1 MVDLLTY
8 FLAGAILGAVT
19 GLIPALHVNMVVLVI
34 MSCVSV
40 DVEPLC
46 ALIVGCAVSQL
57 FFECYLAVYLSVGSS
72 GDTGILLKPAQQLN
86 RIGLGGQAIKEMHSG
101 HCSGI
106 FLGGALGLALMWFF
120 PQETNHVYRLLR
132 AWIGPVLL
140 IVLVWFVARELV
152 GVKGFVDI
160 CRRLSTV
167 FFVFLLL
174 VTCSWFALSGR
185 LMHRD
190 VGITALITGVFAAPV
205 LLLGVRDG
213 SDEFSFEGVD
223 GTTSST
229 SVQSYGKLRT
239 TLLSLGGMVVG
250 LLPGISSSE
259 FASVLSKPQSC
270 RKDEGRN
277 AAGHL
282 AYLNSVSVVS
292 GSDMVFSLLAIFLI
306 GKARSGA
313 SIGVEELLSQRLSS
327 SETETA
333 HKAFLSS
340 LVVLSMLLAIF
351 WARSP
356 FGAYVRTCVQKNH
369 SRVRSHIDSYF
380 YGSLLFSIGG
390 FFFMLQGL
398 ESVLVFLVCGA
409 VGYLALHFHIRT
421 SSCMVILIWPTAL
434 FFMGFTFWSDMFAD
448 LGHPAA
454 SIHPPMSWKTG
465 LDAVLAFLLI
475 LPCCY
480 VSRKIFLQLIR
491 KH

>member
-57 FFECYLAVYLSVGSS
+57 FYECYLAVYLSVGSS

-86 RIGLGGQAIKEMHSG
+86 RIGLGGQAVREMHSG

-106 FLGGALGLALMWFF
+106 LLGGALGLTLMWFF
-120 PQETNHVYRLLR
+120 PQETDHVYRLLR

-140 IVLVWFVARELV
+140 IVLVWFVVRELE
-152 GVKGFVDI
+152 GVRGFVDI

-205 LLLGVRDG
+205 LLLGIRNG
-213 SDEFSFEGVD
+213 SDESSFESVD
-223 GTTSST
+223 GTTNFT

-259 FASVLSKPQSC
+259 FASILSKPQSC
-270 RKDEGRN
+270 RKEKGRN

-327 SETETA
+327 SESETA
-333 HKAFLSS
+333 PKAFLSS
-340 LVVLSMLLAIF
+340 LVVLSMLLAMF
-351 WARSP
+351 WAWSP
-356 FGAYVRTCVQKNH
+356 FGAYVRSCVQENH

-380 YGSLLFSIGG
+380 YASLLFSIGG
-390 FFFMLQGL
+390 FFFILQGL

-421 SSCMVILIWPTAL
+421 SSCMVILIWPTAM
-434 FFMGFTFWSDMFAD
+434 FFMGFTFWTDLLYD
-448 LGHPAA
+448 LGHNALN
-454 SIHPPMSWKTG
+454 IHEPSSWKTG
-465 LDAVLAFLLI
+465 LSALLVLFASLLSC
-475 LPCCY
+475 LTF
-480 VSRKIFLQLIR
+480 RKVFR
-491 KH
+491 C